1 MLVRATGADGQVSH
15 QGVPTTKKKEHQM
28 AEPKDTTIATL
39 MEQLL
44 ARLPE

>member
-1 MLVRATGADGQVSH
+1 VFQRLRS
-15 QGVPTTKKKEHQM
+15 KEHQM

-44 ARLPE
+44 ACLPE